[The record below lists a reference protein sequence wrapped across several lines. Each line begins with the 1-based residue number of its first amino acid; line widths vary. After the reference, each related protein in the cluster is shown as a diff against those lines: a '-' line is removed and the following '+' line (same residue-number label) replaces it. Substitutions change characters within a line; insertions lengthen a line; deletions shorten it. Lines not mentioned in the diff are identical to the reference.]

1 MQKTKI
7 NESSKK
13 KKTTN
18 IKMLKIDE
26 QEYERGGKLKLLG
39 TVLTEDND
47 ITADIKFRII
57 MANETMVSRNS
68 RTYEFET

>member
-1 MQKTKI
+1 
-7 NESSKK
+7 
-13 KKTTN
+13 
-18 IKMLKIDE
+18 MLKIDE